1 MIHMTNGISMKGKQ
15 GFAQRYQGLGET
27 KMIRIPKQCVEH
39 IETLLNHYNRLCV
52 THDLEFLD
60 KIQTK
65 IESGL
70 ESID

>member
-1 MIHMTNGISMKGKQ
+1 MTFINKYSHLGKTD
-15 GFAQRYQGLGET
+15 L
-27 KMIRIPKQCVEH
+27 IRIPKHCVTH